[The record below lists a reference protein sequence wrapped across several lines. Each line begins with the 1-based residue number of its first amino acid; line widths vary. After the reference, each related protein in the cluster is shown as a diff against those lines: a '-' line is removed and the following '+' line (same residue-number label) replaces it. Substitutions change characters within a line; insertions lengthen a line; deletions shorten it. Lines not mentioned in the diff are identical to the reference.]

1 MVVLHSS
8 MIKTLNIL
16 IEQKPNE
23 TTDGHRLTQIKT
35 FFLYS
40 ISVHPCLSVV
50 AFIISLYIMKSAIV
64 TITPQGLKAGRR
76 IQEDLKCNL
85 YAPEEIL
92 TPLERMPRHPSFL
105 TGLTENRSAI
115 IGYKT
120 IKELV
125 DRVWGDYD
133 SLIFIMAM
141 GIVIRI
147 IKDHI
152 QDKHMD
158 PAVVVVDEMG
168 RYAISALSGHEGGAN
183 RLAERVA
190 LICQGDFVITTGS
203 EATKTLIIGMGCRRG
218 TSVDYLEDAM
228 MEGLRL
234 ITREL
239 KEVRLIAS
247 IEDKRD
253 EKGLLQLS
261 ERLNIPLKFIHKVLI
276 KTVEE
281 GFSKSELVKN
291 TLGVYSVAEPCAI
304 LGGFRCQLLLPK
316 TKMKGTTIA
325 IAEERFL

>member
-1 MVVLHSS
+1 M
-8 MIKTLNIL
+8 
-16 IEQKPNE
+16 
-23 TTDGHRLTQIKT
+23 R
-35 FFLYS
+35 
-40 ISVHPCLSVV
+40 
-50 AFIISLYIMKSAIV
+50 AAII
-64 TITPQGLKAGRR
+64 TITPQGIKVGRR
-76 IQEDLKCNL
+76 IQEGLKLVPAWCKQGCDL

-92 TPLERMPRHPSFL
+92 T
-105 TGLTENRSAI
+105 ENHTAI

-120 IKELV
+120 TVKELMAKI
-125 DRVWGDYD
+125 WGDYD

-147 IKDHI
+147 IKGHI

-203 EATKTLIIGMGCRRG
+203 EATKTLIVGLGCRRG
-218 TSVDYLEDAM
+218 TSADYLEDAM
-228 MEGLRL
+228 KEGLGL
-234 ITREL
+234 ISRKL

-316 TKMKGTTIA
+316 TNLSLQALSRELKGTTIA

>member
-1 MVVLHSS
+1 M
-8 MIKTLNIL
+8 KT
-16 IEQKPNE
+16 
-23 TTDGHRLTQIKT
+23 
-35 FFLYS
+35 
-40 ISVHPCLSVV
+40 
-50 AFIISLYIMKSAIV
+50 AII
-64 TITPQGLKAGRR
+64 TITPQGIKVGRR
-76 IQEDLKCNL
+76 IQEGLKLVPAWCKQGCDL

-92 TPLERMPRHPSFL
+92 T
-105 TGLTENRSAI
+105 ENHTAI

-120 IKELV
+120 TVKELMAKI
-125 DRVWGDYD
+125 WGDYD

-147 IKDHI
+147 IKGHI

-183 RLAERVA
+183 KLAERVA

-203 EATKTLIIGMGCRRG
+203 EATKTLIVGLGCRRG
-218 TSVDYLEDAM
+218 TSADYLEDAM
-228 MEGLRL
+228 KEGLGL
-234 ITREL
+234 ISRKL

-291 TLGVYSVAEPCAI
+291 TLGVYSVAEPCAM

-325 IAEERFL
+325 VAEERFL

>member
-1 MVVLHSS
+1 M
-8 MIKTLNIL
+8 
-16 IEQKPNE
+16 
-23 TTDGHRLTQIKT
+23 R
-35 FFLYS
+35 
-40 ISVHPCLSVV
+40 
-50 AFIISLYIMKSAIV
+50 AAII
-64 TITPQGLKAGRR
+64 TITPQGIKVGRR
-76 IQEDLKCNL
+76 IQEGLKLVPAWCKQGCDL

-92 TPLERMPRHPSFL
+92 T
-105 TGLTENRSAI
+105 ENHTAI

-120 IKELV
+120 TVKELMAKI
-125 DRVWGDYD
+125 WGDYD

-147 IKDHI
+147 IKGHI

-203 EATKTLIIGMGCRRG
+203 EATKTLIVGLGCRRG
-218 TSVDYLEDAM
+218 TSADYLEDAM
-228 MEGLRL
+228 KEGLGL
-234 ITREL
+234 ISRKL

-291 TLGVYSVAEPCAI
+291 TLGVYSVAEPCAM

-316 TKMKGTTIA
+316 TNLSLQALSREMKGTTIA

>member
-1 MVVLHSS
+1 MR
-8 MIKTLNIL
+8 T
-16 IEQKPNE
+16 
-23 TTDGHRLTQIKT
+23 
-35 FFLYS
+35 
-40 ISVHPCLSVV
+40 
-50 AFIISLYIMKSAIV
+50 AII
-64 TITPQGLKAGRR
+64 TITPQGIKVGRR
-76 IQEDLKCNL
+76 IQEGLKLVPAWCKQGCDL

-92 TPLERMPRHPSFL
+92 T
-105 TGLTENRSAI
+105 ENHTAI

-120 IKELV
+120 TVKELMAKI
-125 DRVWGDYD
+125 WGDYD

-147 IKDHI
+147 IKGHI

-203 EATKTLIIGMGCRRG
+203 EATKTLIVGLGCRRG
-218 TSVDYLEDAM
+218 TSADYLEDAM
-228 MEGLRL
+228 KEGLGL
-234 ITREL
+234 ISRKL

-291 TLGVYSVAEPCAI
+291 TLGVYSVAEPCAM

-316 TKMKGTTIA
+316 TNLSLQALSREMKGTTIA

>member
-1 MVVLHSS
+1 M
-8 MIKTLNIL
+8 
-16 IEQKPNE
+16 KP
-23 TTDGHRLTQIKT
+23 
-35 FFLYS
+35 
-40 ISVHPCLSVV
+40 
-50 AFIISLYIMKSAIV
+50 AII